1 LADQSLV
8 FDLSNRHVST
18 TVATAEGATTVSYL
32 RDAGNRIIS
41 RTVDAPGTEGDGVTR
56 YAHTAS
62 GDVSDVS
69 GVVVDGGGAVKEYT
83 VSLPGG
89 AAVRFVVAG
98 DAREQWSY
106 PNLQGSVVLEADGDG
121 LRSGSVI
128 RYDPWGQP
136 IDPVTGRIGT
146 AAADDAVIDNAE
158 GDADYAFVGGHRK
171 LYEHQG
177 SVAIVQMG
185 ARVYVPALGRFLSVD
200 PVEGGV
206 TNSYDY
212 PADPVNKLD
221 LTGMFEID
229 WRLVGEI
236 AVNVVAIAGAVV
248 ATAACIASVACG
260 IGAAIAIGVGIGVA
274 AGAASYTVRNAGTS
288 NFSAGGLATEAAVG
302 GAFGLIP
309 GGAGAA
315 ARTGASRLVANAI
328 PASTAAWKL
337 DGFHRVGAWASGR
350 IATNGA
356 LAVTRSGYTGRLA
369 LSVRVAASVNGRA
382 GVQEYMVSRGLLV
395 HSFFKLRIR

>member
-1 LADQSLV
+1 M
-8 FDLSNRHVST
+8 
-18 TVATAEGATTVSYL
+18 
-32 RDAGNRIIS
+32 I
-41 RTVDAPGTEGDGVTR
+41 
-56 YAHTAS
+56 
-62 GDVSDVS
+62 
-69 GVVVDGGGAVKEYT
+69 
-83 VSLPGG
+83 
-89 AAVRFVVAG
+89 
-98 DAREQWSY
+98 
-106 PNLQGSVVLEADGDG
+106 LEADGDG
-121 LRSGSVI
+121 LRSASVI
-128 RYDPWGQP
+128 RYEPWGQP
-136 IDPVTGRIGT
+136 IDRVTGRIG
-146 AAADDAVIDNAE
+146 AAVADDAVIDNAE

-309 GGAGAA
+309 GGAGSA

-395 HSFFKLRIR
+395 HSFFKLRIQ